1 MGDYLA
7 HLTIMVGLYVILGIS
22 FNILVGYAGLF
33 SVSQA
38 AFYGIGAYATAL
50 LTLNFGWGF
59 MTSMLAGIAGAVLVA
74 GLLAIPT
81 LRVKGDYLV
90 IASFGFQILIYKF
103 LVNLEWLTR
112 GPAGVPGIPKPRIL
126 GYLVGSRQSYLL
138 LTLLFTGA
146 VVYLAHRLTASPFGR
161 VLKGIREDEVATA
174 ALGKPVMRFKVWSF
188 VFSGG
193 LAAVAGSL
201 YAAYVTFIDP
211 SSFTLEESIFIL
223 TIVIVGGAGSISG
236 SVIGAVVLVLL
247 PEALKFLPLSDTVGA
262 PLRQA
267 LYGGLLVA
275 FMMFRPEG
283 LIGEHRERQPVL
295 EA

>member
-7 HLTIMVGLYVILGIS
+7 HLAIMVGLYVILGIS
-22 FNILVGYAGLF
+22 FNLLVGYAGLF
-33 SVSQA
+33 AVSQA

-50 LTLNFGWGF
+50 LTVSLGWGF
-59 MTSMLAGIAGAVLVA
+59 MASLCVGIAGAVLVA

-126 GYLVGSRQSYLL
+126 GYVVGSRQSYLF
-138 LTLLFTGA
+138 LTLLFAGA

-174 ALGKPVMRFKVWSF
+174 SLGKPVMRFKVWAF
-188 VFSGG
+188 IFSGG

-223 TIVIVGGAGSISG
+223 TIVIVGGAGSIPG
-236 SVIGAVVLVLL
+236 SVVGAVVLVLM
-247 PEALKFLPLSDTVGA
+247 PELLKFLPLSDTVAA

-295 EA
+295 PA